1 MLNDYINAIGGGL
14 LIGLASLFLF
24 LSIGRIAGVSGIL
37 WRSLSVK
44 SGQESERLWSI
55 VFVVGVCFGGWFLH
69 VIADI
74 PVPELVTENRWQ
86 IALSGLLVGFGTRLG
101 NGCTSGHGVCGIGRL
116 SLRSVVATSVFMLTA
131 VLTVIL
137 MRHFLS

>member
-1 MLNDYINAIGGGL
+1 MLNDYTNAIFGGL
-14 LIGLASLFLF
+14 LIGVASLFLF
-24 LSIGRIAGVSGIL
+24 LSIGRLAGVSGIL
-37 WRSLSVK
+37 WRSLSGK

-116 SLRSVVATSVFMLTA
+116 SLRSAVATSVFMLTA

-137 MRHFLS
+137 MRHFFS